1 MRAHNGGMVN
11 DPDVR
16 PLQDQTAILEQAFID
31 DFLRMRGHD
40 ATTLRSVPPAER
52 NALLKQA
59 STYAAA
65 KLAEVESRAHYV
77 HDIHGHGER

>member
-1 MRAHNGGMVN
+1 MVN

-16 PLQDQTAILEQAFID
+16 PLQDQTAILEQSFID

-40 ATTLRSVPPAER
+40 AATIRSLPQAER
-52 NALLKQA
+52 NALLTQA

-77 HDIHGHGER
+77 HDIHAHGER